1 MAWNEPGG
9 GKNNSNDPWGGG
21 GRNDNG
27 DRRPNNNGN
36 GGPPDLDEA
45 LKDLQNKLGGLF
57 GKKNGGGNNNGNGQ
71 QGGDGGDHKRNAFAL
86 PALVVVV
93 LSGVWFASGFYLVDQ
108 SERGVVLR
116 FGEYTE
122 TVGPGLHWNAPFVDE
137 VREVNVTKVRSL
149 TQTASMLTQDENI
162 VKVKMSVQY
171 VVSNP
176 RDYVLNVRAPEMSLE
191 NATDSALRYVA
202 GQTEMNDI
210 LTSGRELLASNVT
223 TRLQSY
229 LDAYGVGLQLKAV
242 NVESTS
248 APDQVQ
254 DAFDDVIRAREDRER
269 SINEARGYAN
279 SVLPQA
285 RGEAY
290 RMEREADI
298 YSRNATAQAQG
309 EANRFLSLNEAYVK
323 APDITRERLYLDTM
337 SDIFSHTNKALVNV
351 SGGNAMMYLPLDKLG
366 QNAGGSNAS
375 GSINGSDNA
384 SALKSIAND
393 VVNSS
398 SSRNSTL
405 REGR

>member
-9 GKNNSNDPWGGG
+9 GGNNNSHDPWSGG
-21 GRNDNG
+21 GRRDDDKKPDRPSRNG
-27 DRRPNNNGN
+27 

-45 LKDLQNKLGGLF
+45 LKDIQNKLGGLF
-57 GKKNGGGNNNGNGQ
+57 GKRGGKGGNGGGGNSP
-71 QGGDGGDHKRNAFAL
+71 DDHKRNAFAL
-86 PALVVVV
+86 PALIVVV
-93 LSGVWFASGFYLVDQ
+93 LAGVWFASGFYLVDQ

-116 FGEYTE
+116 FGKYTE

-137 VREVNVTKVRSL
+137 VRQVNVTKVRSL
-149 TQTASMLTQDENI
+149 SQTASMLTQDENI

-176 RDYVLNVRAPEMSLE
+176 RDYILNVRAPELSLE

-202 GQTEMNDI
+202 GQTVMNDI

-229 LDAYGVGLQLKAV
+229 LNAYGVGLQLKAV

-269 SINEARGYAN
+269 AINDARGYAN

-285 RGEAY
+285 RGQAY
-290 RMEREADI
+290 RIEREADI
-298 YSRNATAQAQG
+298 YSKNAVSRAQG
-309 EANRFLSLNEAYVK
+309 EANRFLSLNSAYVQ
-323 APDITRERLYLDTM
+323 APDITRDRLYLDTM
-337 SDIFSHTNKALVNV
+337 SDIFSHTGKALVDLTQ
-351 SGGNAMMYLPLDKLG
+351 GNALILPLDGLNNG
-366 QNAGGSNAS
+366 AGDAAS
-375 GSINGSDNA
+375 SGA
-384 SALKSIAND
+384 
-393 VVNSS
+393 SS
-398 SSRNSTL
+398 SKGVNLDELRDISRKVVEPVRQQYSTT